1 MGDLD
6 HAIALTRQAQGV
18 LSQTPQLLDMAQ
30 KLEEANQLLAQISGN
45 VMRSRIAMLRE
56 SAEKLREVYANLMM
70 VHRQLD
76 DDTNAL
82 NALGQ

>member
-6 HAIALTRQAQGV
+6 HAIALTKEAQRL
-18 LSQTPQLLDMAQ
+18 LSPVPHLADLAQ
-30 KLEEANQLLAQISGN
+30 KLEEANRILAQISGN